1 MYLEY
6 FNKFKNMEPYLF
18 IGEEEWEH
26 IKNTFD
32 KDDVKESLAK
42 VAMEYPI
49 PYASISEDDAF
60 DALKKLK
67 GMRHNEILV
76 EGEWFAREGTDF
88 KYDLTFE
95 GKQQYFKRI
104 NTGNKASNFFQ
115 QVNRWSVDGTIAPGP
130 KRTWETEKYM
140 TSLMGSAYSLKL
152 SKIDAGNL
160 RIMLSLRK
168 YICSQFKP
176 NVAKVLYD
184 KLGSKSIL
192 DFSAGWGDRLAGF
205 YASETGEF
213 YMGID
218 PRKENHPIYHE
229 QSEFYD
235 KHRTMFEVPK
245 KSMFVEHPAEDFEYK
260 KNSYDTVF
268 TSPPYFNVERY
279 SYDDTQSWV
288 RYKTID
294 EWNEKFLQKTI
305 ENIWPSIKSGGYLM
319 VNISDVYASS
329 GAKQKRLNSGGKY
342 WLEICNPMNDFI
354 STFSDSEYQ
363 GCIGM
368 EMAKRPNSGGAG
380 MAKASDERFQD
391 YTIQRAEETKD
402 KRFCEPIWIWRKL

>member
-1 MYLEY
+1 MYLSY
-6 FNKFKNMEPYLF
+6 FDKFYDMEPYLF
-18 IGEEEWEH
+18 IDEVEWEY

-32 KDDVKESLAK
+32 KQDVRESLEK
-42 VAMEYPI
+42 VAMSYPP
-49 PYASISEDDAF
+49 PYMDISEK
-60 DALKKLK
+60 DALKQLQKLK

-76 EGEWFAREGTDF
+76 EGEWFAREGTEYR
-88 KYDLTFE
+88 YDLTFE
-95 GKQQYFKRI
+95 GRQQYFKRN
-104 NTGNKASNFFQ
+104 NTGNDSSNYFQ
-115 QVNRWSVDGTIAPGP
+115 QKNRWSVDGTIAPGP
-130 KRTWETEKYM
+130 HRTWESHKFM
-140 TSLMGSAYSLKL
+140 TTLIGSAYSLKL
-152 SKIDAGNL
+152 PKIDKSAFRVMIG
-160 RIMLSLRK
+160 LRK

-184 KLGSKSIL
+184 KLESKSIL

-218 PRKENHPIYHE
+218 PRKENHPIYEE
-229 QSEFYD
+229 QKWFYD

-245 KSMFVEHPAEDFEYK
+245 KSLLIESPAEDFEYK
-260 KNSYDTVF
+260 ENSYDTVF
-268 TSPPYFNVERY
+268 TSPPYFSVERY

-288 RYKTID
+288 RYKDID
-294 EWNEKFLQKTI
+294 TWNTQFLQKTL
-305 ENIWPSIKSGGYLM
+305 EKIWPSIKSGGYLL
-319 VNISDVYASS
+319 VNIADVFA
-329 GAKQKRLNSGGKY
+329 RTGGQRNMV
-342 WLEICNPMNDFI
+342 EICNPMNDFL
-354 STFSDSEYQ
+354 STLSDSEYQ

-391 YTIQRAEETKD
+391 STIQRAEETKD

>member
-1 MYLEY
+1 MYLKY
-6 FNKFKNMEPYLF
+6 FDKFKNMEPYLF
-18 IGEEEWEH
+18 IGEEEWEY
-26 IKNTFD
+26 IKKTFD

-42 VAMEYPI
+42 VAMDYPI
-49 PYASISEDDAF
+49 PYADISEEDAF
-60 DALKKLK
+60 KALGKLK

-76 EGEWFAREGTDF
+76 EGEWFAREGTEY
-88 KYDLTFE
+88 KYDLTWE
-95 GKQQYFKRI
+95 GKQQYFRRN
-104 NTGNKASNFFQ
+104 NTGNAASNYFQ
-115 QVNRWSVDGTIAPGP
+115 QKNRWSVDGTIAPGP
-130 KRTWETEKYM
+130 KRTWENEKYM
-140 TSLMGSAYSLKL
+140 ISLMGSAYTLKL
-152 SKIDAGNL
+152 SKINAGNL

-184 KLGSKSIL
+184 KLNSKSIL

-205 YASETGEF
+205 YASETGE
-213 YMGID
+213 YYLGID
-218 PRKENHPIYHE
+218 PRKENHPIYQE
-229 QSEFYD
+229 QTEFYE
-235 KHRTMFEVPK
+235 KHRTMFEVD
-245 KSMFVEHPAEDFEYK
+245 KSVDFVVSPAEEVEFTEMGEF
-260 KNSYDTVF
+260 DTVF
-268 TSPPYFNVERY
+268 TSPPYFGVERY

-305 ENIWPSIKSGGYLM
+305 EKIWPSIKSGGYLM

-329 GAKQKRLNSGGKY
+329 GAKQKRLNTNGKY

-380 MAKASDERFQD
+380 TAAEERFKD
-391 YTIQRAEETKD
+391 ETRELAEQTKD
-402 KRFCEPIWIWRKL
+402 KTFCEPIWIWKKV

>member
-1 MYLEY
+1 MYLSY
-6 FNKFKNMEPYLF
+6 FDKFYDMEPYLF
-18 IGEEEWEH
+18 IDEVEWEY

-32 KDDVKESLAK
+32 KQDVRESLAK
-42 VAMEYPI
+42 VAMSYPP
-49 PYASISEDDAF
+49 PYMDISEK
-60 DALKKLK
+60 DALKQLQKLK

-76 EGEWFAREGTDF
+76 EGEWFAREGTEYR
-88 KYDLTFE
+88 YDLTFE
-95 GKQQYFKRI
+95 GRQQYFKRN
-104 NTGNKASNFFQ
+104 NTGNDSSNYFQ
-115 QVNRWSVDGTIAPGP
+115 QKNRWSVDGTIAPGP
-130 KRTWETEKYM
+130 HRTWESHKFM
-140 TSLMGSAYSLKL
+140 TTLIGSAYSLKL
-152 SKIDAGNL
+152 PKIDKSAFRVMIG
-160 RIMLSLRK
+160 LRK

-184 KLGSKSIL
+184 KLESKSIL

-218 PRKENHPIYHE
+218 PRKENHPIYEE
-229 QSEFYD
+229 QKWFYD

-245 KSMFVEHPAEDFEYK
+245 KSLLIESPAEDFEYK
-260 KNSYDTVF
+260 ENSYDTVF
-268 TSPPYFNVERY
+268 TSPPYFSVERY

-288 RYKTID
+288 RYKDID
-294 EWNEKFLQKTI
+294 TWNTQFLQKTL
-305 ENIWPSIKSGGYLM
+305 EKIWPSIKSGGYLL
-319 VNISDVYASS
+319 VNIADVFA
-329 GAKQKRLNSGGKY
+329 RTGGQRNMV
-342 WLEICNPMNDFI
+342 EICNPMNDFL
-354 STFSDSEYQ
+354 STLSDSEYQ

-391 YTIQRAEETKD
+391 STIQRAEETKD

>member
-6 FNKFKNMEPYLF
+6 FDKFLNMDPYLS
-18 IGEEEWEH
+18 IDEKEWEY
-26 IKNTFD
+26 IKETFD

-42 VAMEYPI
+42 VAMTYEI
-49 PYASISEDDAF
+49 PYAEISENDAYK
-60 DALKKLK
+60 DLKKLK

-76 EGEWFAREGTDF
+76 EGEWFAREGSE
-88 KYDLTFE
+88 YRYGLEFE
-95 GKQQYFKRI
+95 GKQQYFRRL
-104 NTGNKASNFFQ
+104 NAGNSASNYFQ
-115 QVNRWSVDGTIAPGP
+115 QKNRWSVDGTIAPGP
-130 KRTWETEKYM
+130 ERTWGNEKFM
-140 TSLMGSAYSLKL
+140 TSLMGAAYTLKL
-152 SKIDAGNL
+152 PKINRNVL
-160 RIMLSLRK
+160 RTMIGLRK

-205 YASETGEF
+205 YASESGEF
-213 YMGID
+213 YLGID
-218 PRKENHPIYHE
+218 PRKENHPIY
-229 QSEFYD
+229 QQQKEFYD
-235 KHRTMFEVPK
+235 KHRNNFFEVDK
-245 KSMFVEHPAEDFEYK
+245 KCLFVESPAEDFEYTPDM
-260 KNSYDTVF
+260 YDTVF
-268 TSPPYFNVERY
+268 TSPPYFGVERY

-294 EWNEKFLQKTI
+294 KWNEEFLQKTL
-305 ENIWPSIKSGGYLM
+305 EKLWVSIKSGGYLL
-319 VNISDVYASS
+319 VNIADVFARTA
-329 GAKQKRLNSGGKY
+329 GQRNMV
-342 WLEICNPMNDFI
+342 EICNPMNDFL

-380 MAKASDERFQD
+380 MARATDERFQD
-391 YTIQRAEETKD
+391 TTIQRAEETKD